1 MFIELRNQQ
10 GNIQRTITL
19 PSEEKQIQQCCNQLE
34 MENSAFA
41 KVWVSKVFSNDKM
54 DGILTDKMFALDELN
69 YLAKRLESFGEDE
82 YNTFYAVATAQKLDQ
97 PMDLINLTFNTHC
110 YNLLADFSDL
120 NQLGKSMYLN
130 DQGPTTT
137 EFLKDFDGRKYRRY
151 DSKQSHSAS
160 VTLWFCL
167 SEQQRTRTG
176 V

>member
-19 PSEEKQIQQCCNQLE
+19 PSGEKQIQHCCNKLE
-34 MENSAFA
+34 IENSAFA

-54 DGILTDKMFALDELN
+54 DGILADKMFALDELN

-97 PMDLINLTFNTHC
+97 LKDLISLTFNTHC
-110 YNLLADFSDL
+110 YNLLADYISISRNRYRDL
-120 NQLGKSMYLN
+120 NGLGKSIYLN

-137 EFLKDFDGRKYRRY
+137 EFLKDFDGRK
-151 DSKQSHSAS
+151 
-160 VTLWFCL
+160 
-167 SEQQRTRTG
+167 
-176 V
+176 